1 MVIAGAPS
9 PFVSSATLIGVTL
22 VGCSV
27 CGAVVGSS
35 ALAADASPPPLVG
48 STLGGLNTMAQVG
61 LIFFLAIGGVLFDKV
76 GPGGVFLVKG
86 AANIVVGIYIFA
98 VRKKIRI
105 KPEGSLA
112 L

>member
-1 MVIAGAPS
+1 LSG
-9 PFVSSATLIGVTL
+9 ATLIGVTL

-35 ALAADASPPPLVG
+35 ALAADASPPELMG
-48 STLGGLNTMAQVG
+48 SKLGGLNTMAQVG

-76 GPGGVFLVKG
+76 GPGGVFVVKG
-86 AANIVVGIYIFA
+86 MANIIVGLYIFA

-105 KPEGSLA
+105 NPESSPA
-112 L
+112 V